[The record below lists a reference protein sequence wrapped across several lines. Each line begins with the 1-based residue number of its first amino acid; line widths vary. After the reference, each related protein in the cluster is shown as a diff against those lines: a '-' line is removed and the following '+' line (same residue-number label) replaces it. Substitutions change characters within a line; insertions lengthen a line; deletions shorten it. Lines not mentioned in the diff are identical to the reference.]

1 MSTLPDTRYSLLA
14 RLADPADMAAWTEF
28 TSIYEQAIF
37 RYSRNRGLQEADAF
51 EVVQCVLLAV
61 HQAVGRWKPSGRHG
75 SFRAWLLETAHRVC
89 LKALADRRK
98 CDRAAGGT
106 SMLRR
111 LNGFADID
119 LVEHSEER
127 DWQEW
132 VFCWAAGQVQR
143 EVEPATW
150 RAFCLAAVDGLPA
163 DEIAAQLGIK
173 TGSVYAAKCR
183 VLARIRERARQL
195 SRERM

>member
-1 MSTLPDTRYSLLA
+1 
-14 RLADPADMAAWTEF
+14 
-28 TSIYEQAIF
+28 
-37 RYSRNRGLQEADAF
+37 
-51 EVVQCVLLAV
+51 
-61 HQAVGRWKPSGRHG
+61 
-75 SFRAWLLETAHRVC
+75 
-89 LKALADRRK
+89 
-98 CDRAAGGT
+98 
-106 SMLRR
+106 MLRR